1 MKYNQV
7 IDFQPIETVIQ
18 LRDANQE
25 ENARRLVS
33 TYVISAEMAEKLT
46 ELVLPNLQFDQP
58 YDNKGLLI
66 VGNYGTG
73 KSHLM
78 SLISSVAENAG
89 LTTLL
94 SNSLVQDGA
103 VSVAGKFKV
112 VRTEIGSTTMALRD
126 IIVSTLEDYFTGE
139 EIEYHFPDMNTIAN
153 HKRVFEEMME
163 AFAYRYPDEGLLLVV
178 DELLDYLRTRKDQ
191 ELILDLNFLR
201 EIGEVCKDLRFRFIA
216 GIQETIFD
224 NPRFSFVADS
234 LRRVRDRF
242 EQVRI
247 ASTDVKYVVTE
258 RLLGK
263 TAEQKVMIREYLQ
276 RFSKFYGSMNE
287 RMDEFVDLF
296 PVHPDYIDVFEGVTV
311 AEKREILKTL
321 SKAMRKVYD
330 HDIPNDHPGLI
341 AYDSYWSTL
350 VDNPSFRS
358 VKEIKTVMDCS
369 NVLTSRIKQAFTR
382 PAYKELA
389 FRVIDA
395 LSVQRLTTAGG
406 NIYAPI
412 GVTPEELRDG
422 LCLYQ
427 PGIDDLG
434 GEPADDLL
442 SLVETVLREI
452 HKTVSGQFISSN
464 KDNRQYYID
473 LKKTDDYDALI
484 EKRAESLENSDLD
497 RYYYEALKR
506 VMEVSDQTTHVSGY
520 KIWQY
525 ELEWIER
532 KSARQGYLFFGAPN
546 ERSTVVPPRDFYVY
560 FIQPYAPPNYKDE
573 KKTDEV
579 FFRLTGADDTFR
591 TALRFYTA
599 ALDLAST
606 SSGQPKAVYS
616 NKANDDYLKEIV
628 KWLQEHMVQAFEVTY
643 QGKSKLLLEWLKGKS
658 GGSARLNVRDMV
670 KAVASG
676 CLAEEFEDRAPE
688 YPIFSLLITAGS
700 RGQAAADALRW
711 IAGSTK
717 TAQGTAVL
725 DALELLDEDRLTPS
739 RSKYARYILDQVKA
753 KGQGQVLNRSEIVK
767 DVMGL
772 EYMDPDR
779 YRLEPEWVVVL
790 IAALVYS
797 GDLVVALPGKKL
809 DASNLNL
816 LAGTPINDLMN
827 FKHLECPR
835 DWNLPALKALF
846 ELLNQPPGLAVKVTQ
861 GDEDSVKQL
870 QKEAT
875 LLVEGLVLAR
885 QGLQN
890 GISFWGRQLMGDEE
904 REQLSKKLDDTR
916 AFLESL
922 QAYNSPGKLKNFR
935 YSKEEVEAQ
944 SLGLKAL
951 KEFQSISSLIADLGI
966 TASYLNTAEALMS
979 PDDSWVQQMQTAKN
993 VLIVQ
998 VLDSDSRKKP
1008 GFKNEIEQLLEKLK
1022 NLYIEDYLS
1031 LHTRMRLGVN
1041 DDKRKAQLT
1050 VDPRLVNLQ
1059 KLSSIELMPRQQIT
1073 DYTSRIAALKSCV
1086 ALTDKE
1092 LQDSPIC
1099 SHCGY
1104 KPGQVIGHDASIV
1117 LTGLDDEL
1125 DHMVEAWTATLLSN
1139 LKDPTIQQTL
1149 DLLKPDDRELVNEF
1163 IKEKQLP
1170 DLVDNAFV
1178 SAMQEALS
1186 GLSRLEI
1193 KAAELKKALTR
1204 GGSPAT
1210 PEELSQRFNSYLQE
1224 ITKGKDPA
1232 KIRIVLE

>member
-94 SNSLVQDGA
+94 SNSLVQNRA

-126 IIVSTLEDYFTGE
+126 IVVSTLEDYFTGE
-139 EIEYHFPDMNTIAN
+139 GIEYHFPDMNSIAN

-163 AFAYRYPDEGLLLVV
+163 AFAHRYPDEGLLLVV

-247 ASTDVKYVVTE
+247 ASTDIKYVVTE

-276 RFSKFYGSMNE
+276 RFSKFYGNMNE

-330 HDIPNDHPGLI
+330 HDIPNDYPGLI

-358 VKEIKTVMDCS
+358 VPEIKAVMDCS
-369 NVLTSRIKQAFTR
+369 QVLTSRIKQAFTR

-412 GVTPEELRDG
+412 GVTPDELRDG

-427 PGIDDLG
+427 TGIDDLG

-473 LKKTDDYDALI
+473 LQKTDDYDALI

-520 KIWQY
+520 RIWQY

-573 KKTDEV
+573 KKSDEV

-599 ALDLAST
+599 ALDLASK
-606 SSGQPKAVYS
+606 SSGQPKNVYS
-616 NKANDDYLKEIV
+616 NKANEDYLKQIV
-628 KWLQEHMVQAFEVTY
+628 KWLQDHMVQAVEVSY
-643 QGKSKLLLEWLKGKS
+643 QGKSKPMLEWLKGKS
-658 GGSARLNVRDMV
+658 GSSIRNVRDVV

-676 CLAEEFEDRAPE
+676 CLASEFEDRAPE
-688 YPIFSLLITAGS
+688 YPIFSVLITAGS

-711 IAGSTK
+711 IAGSMK

-739 RSKYARYILDQVKA
+739 RSKYARYILDLVKA
-753 KGQGQVLNRSEIVK
+753 KGQGQVLNRSEIIK

-772 EYMDPDR
+772 EYMDPDS

-790 IAALVYS
+790 MAALVYS
-797 GDLVVALPGKKL
+797 GDLAMAFPGKKY

-816 LAGTPINDLMN
+816 MAGTPINELID
-827 FKHLECPR
+827 FKHLERPR
-835 DWNLPALKALF
+835 EWNLPALKALF
-846 ELLNQPPGLAVKVTQ
+846 ELLNQPPGLAVKITQ

-870 QKEAT
+870 QKEAS
-875 LLVEGLVLAR
+875 LLVEGLVQAR

-890 GISFWGRQLMGDEE
+890 GVSFWGRQLVGDEE

-935 YSKEEVEAQ
+935 YSQEEVEAQ
-944 SLGLKAL
+944 NQGLKAWM
-951 KEFQSISSLIADLGI
+951 EFQSISSLIADLGI
-966 TASYLNTAEALMS
+966 AASYLNTAEALLL
-979 PDDSWVQQMQTAKN
+979 PDDAWVLEMQKVKN
-993 VLIVQ
+993 KIITQ
-998 VLDSDSRKKP
+998 VMNHAERKKP
-1008 GFKNEIEQLLEKLK
+1008 AFNLQVGQELGQLKK
-1022 NLYIEDYLS
+1022 AYIEEYLS

-1050 VDPRLVNLQ
+1050 VDQRLVNLQ
-1059 KLSSIELMPRQQIT
+1059 KLSSIELMPRQQVT
-1073 DYTSRIAALKSCV
+1073 DYTNRVANLKSCV

-1092 LQDSPIC
+1092 LQNSPIC
-1099 SHCGY
+1099 PHCGF
-1104 KPGQVIGHDASIV
+1104 KPGLVSGPDASIV
-1117 LTGLDDEL
+1117 LTGLDKEL
-1125 DHMVEAWTATLLSN
+1125 DHIVEAWTATLLSN
-1139 LKDPTIQQTL
+1139 LKDPTIQLTL
-1149 DLLKPDDRELVNEF
+1149 DLLKPDDYDRVNDF
-1163 IKEKQLP
+1163 IKTKQLP

-1178 SAMQEALS
+1178 SALQEALS

-1193 KAAELKKALTR
+1193 RSAELKKALTR

-1210 PEELSQRFNSYLQE
+1210 PEELSLRFNNYLQE

>member
-1 MKYNQV
+1 MQYNQV
-7 IDFQPIETVIQ
+7 INFQPIETVIQ

-33 TYVISAEMAEKLT
+33 TYVISAEMADKLT
-46 ELVLPNLQFDQP
+46 ELVLPNLQFEQP

-78 SLISSVAENAG
+78 SLISAVAENTG
-89 LTTLL
+89 LTSLL
-94 SNSLVQDGA
+94 NNSLVKDGA
-103 VSVAGKFKV
+103 LSVAGKFKV

-126 IIVSTLEDYFTGE
+126 IVVSTLEDYFSGE
-139 EIEYHFPDMNTIAN
+139 GIDYRFPDMNTIAN
-153 HKRVFEEMME
+153 HKGVFEEMME
-163 AFAYRYPDEGLLLVV
+163 VFAHRYPDAGLLLVV

-247 ASTDVKYVVTE
+247 ASTDIKYVVTE

-263 TAEQKVMIREYLQ
+263 NVEQKTMIREYLQ
-276 RFSKFYGSMNE
+276 HFSQFYGNMNE

-296 PVHPDYIDVFEGVTV
+296 PVHPDYIEVFEGVSV

-321 SKAMRKVYD
+321 SQAMRKVYD
-330 HDIPNDHPGLI
+330 QDIPDTYPGLI
-341 AYDSYWSTL
+341 AYDSYWSNL
-350 VDNPSFRS
+350 CDNPSFRS
-358 VKEIKTVMDCS
+358 VPEIKAVMDCS
-369 NVLTSRIKQAFTR
+369 QVLSSRIKQAFTR
-382 PAYKELA
+382 PAYKAMA
-389 FRVIDA
+389 FRIIDA

-406 NIYAPI
+406 DIYAPM

-434 GEPADDLL
+434 GEPSDDLL

-452 HKTVSGQFISSN
+452 HKTVSGQFISAN

-546 ERSTVVPPRDFYVY
+546 ERSTAVPPRDFYVY
-560 FIQPYAPPNYKDE
+560 FIQPFAPPSYKDE

-579 FFRLTGADDTFR
+579 FLRLTGADETFR
-591 TALRFYTA
+591 TTLRFYTA
-599 ALDLAST
+599 ALDLASK
-606 SSGQPKAVYS
+606 SSGQPKSVYL
-616 NKANDDYLKEIV
+616 NKANEDYLKQIV
-628 KWLQEHMVQAFEVTY
+628 KWLQDHMIQAFELSY
-643 QGKSKLLLEWLKGKS
+643 QGKSKPMLEWLKGKS
-658 GGSARLNVRDMV
+658 GGNTRNVRDIV
-670 KAVASG
+670 KTVASG
-676 CLAEEFEDRAPE
+676 CLAAQFEDQAPE
-688 YPIFSLLITAGS
+688 YPVFSILITAGS

-725 DALELLDEDRLTPS
+725 DALELFDEDRLNSTH
-739 RSKYARYILDQVKA
+739 SKYARYVLDLVKA
-753 KGQGQVLNRSEIVK
+753 KGQGQVLNRSEIIK

-790 IAALVYS
+790 MAALVYS
-797 GDLVVALPGKKL
+797 GDLVVALPGKKF

-816 LAGTPINDLMN
+816 MAGTSINELMG
-827 FKHLECPR
+827 FKHLERPR
-835 DWNLPALKALF
+835 EWNLPALKALF
-846 ELLNQPPGLAVKVTQ
+846 ELLNQPPGLAVKITQ

-870 QKEAT
+870 QKAASSI
-875 LLVEGLVLAR
+875 VEGLVLAR

-904 REQLSKKLDDTR
+904 REQLLVKLDETR
-916 AFLESL
+916 EFMESL

-935 YSKEEVEAQ
+935 YNQEEIEAQ
-944 SLGLKAL
+944 NQGLKAWM
-951 KEFQSISSLIADLGI
+951 EYQSIAGVITDLGI
-966 TASYLNTAEALMS
+966 AASYLNTAEAIMS
-979 PDDSWVQQMQTAKN
+979 SDHLWVQEMQKVKN
-993 VLIVQ
+993 DLIAQ
-998 VLDSDSRKKP
+998 VLDSGSRKKP
-1008 GFKNEIEQLLEKLK
+1008 GFKVEVEQRLDKLRR
-1022 NLYIEDYLS
+1022 LYIEEYLA
-1031 LHTRMRLGVN
+1031 LHRRMRLGID

-1073 DYTSRIAALKSCV
+1073 DYTSRVAALKSCV

-1092 LQDSPIC
+1092 LENNPLC
-1099 SHCGY
+1099 AHCGF
-1104 KPGQVIGHDASIV
+1104 KPGQGVGPDASTV
-1117 LTGLDDEL
+1117 LNGLDNEL

-1149 DLLKPDDRELVNEF
+1149 DLLKPTDLVRVNDF
-1163 IKEKQLP
+1163 IKKQQLP
-1170 DLVDNAFV
+1170 EPIDNAFV
-1178 SAMQEALS
+1178 SALQDALS

-1193 KAAELKKALTR
+1193 KSAELKKALTK
-1204 GGSPAT
+1204 GGAPAT
-1210 PEELSQRFNSYLQE
+1210 PEELSQRFNNYLQE